1 MWAYIKIQIQTT
13 SLGFFQDFI
22 GVPDDLWGLVRPI
35 QVLGQEMG
43 QCCLWS
49 GELWSKSGIFIN
61 LEDVLQ
67 ASYRCLTFG
76 SRSERR
82 IQSTEFAFYNSA
94 LLRPSTTNI
103 TMWKEKAIQPWWLG
117 GRAVVYKQSYRIS
130 LSRWINPSLGRAWLY
145 GTNGL
150 ALLCTVVYDKLLLL
164 LRKLEIILFSCS
176 QVYGE
181 NTILGFSTVIQ
192 IKNNLK
198 NKFLKQK

>member
-1 MWAYIKIQIQTT
+1 MSHLFQVNSSCQRCSDKSHLIQDLSNSYM

-67 ASYRCLTFG
+67 TSYRCLTFG

-150 ALLCTVVYDKLLLL
+150 ALLCTSWL
-164 LRKLEIILFSCS
+164 C
-176 QVYGE
+176 
-181 NTILGFSTVIQ
+181 VI
-192 IKNNLK
+192 
-198 NKFLKQK
+198 FM